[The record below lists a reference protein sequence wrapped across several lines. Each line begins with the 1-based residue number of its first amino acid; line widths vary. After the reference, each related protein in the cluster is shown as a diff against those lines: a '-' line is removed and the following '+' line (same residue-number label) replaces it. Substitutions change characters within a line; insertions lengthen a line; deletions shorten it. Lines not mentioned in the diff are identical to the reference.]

1 MNRIIL
7 MICFLT
13 GLLIACQDKW
23 EDYYK
28 ESQTEGGEI
37 VALEADL
44 LEYLKEQP
52 EYSEFVK
59 LLEETGIRSQIHIG
73 LIDSYEALY

>member
-13 GLLIACQDKW
+13 GLLIACLVKW

-28 ESQTEGGEI
+28 ESQTEG
-37 VALEADL
+37 
-44 LEYLKEQP
+44 
-52 EYSEFVK
+52 
-59 LLEETGIRSQIHIG
+59 
-73 LIDSYEALY
+73 